1 MKFQNKLHV
10 VKYFLNI
17 IILYIMVERQIYLAR
32 RTVIEMLSDRG
43 FNVSNIIKTYP
54 YTQFNNMLKYF
65 DNYSGVIDI
74 TAEKNEKSIY
84 VKFIS
89 HINDKKNKY
98 EGITK
103 RSVKS
108 VSKELT
114 ELKKFIDSKYMTDEI
129 MYVICYGD
137 HIHDKHKE
145 EEQKYNNLQI
155 FHISNLTF
163 NITKHILVPK
173 HEKLEQNEI
182 DILLNNI
189 MIDSIYQLPYINPN
203 DPMAKY
209 LNMKEGDICK
219 VTRNSVDAFIHICY
233 RVCSDEDNNKKTF
246 INRSKNSQVTSGLL
260 ELDKIDDYDDE
271 EMESIIRNDSQ
282 SVTLD
287 NDSKLIDNDSK
298 SIDTCR
304 QGIQF
309 TPHWKHRNVS
319 TDIPYALSD
328 SELDISLKN
337 RFIQNSKKMELH
349 EENILYKG
357 TPVDKF
363 IDKVI
368 TKDDGGYGKWNI
380 NSKLNTLAY
389 MFQKFRSGY
398 YLQIRDGKL
407 NLFVPFYNVEFKNNW
422 YHLITP
428 TDIIGLNDISE
439 QWVATNCLLK
449 LTYKPLEDKYNLDTF
464 REVENMFK
472 RLCENRGENL
482 SDIDLFINVKDF
494 PILRKDKTE
503 PYNHIYGKGTP
514 LENTETN
521 PWGSPDFSYYPILS
535 YNSNDEFL
543 DIPIP
548 TNHEWQAITQEVYP
562 SRCQKQYIN
571 DFSPIPWDNKIPTAV
586 FRGSATGCSLNIDRN
601 PRLKVAQLDKE
612 WRGVNH
618 PNKGLLNA
626 GITKFPN
633 HLVTEEGDSNVYNSR
648 DSELPNKKQINYGN
662 KTLKELISCG
672 NWKANNRG
680 TNGDNY
686 INFMSMQEQSKY
698 KYILNIEGNSAAYR
712 LSYLLSLGCVILN
725 VKCENKL
732 WWEKLWK
739 PYNFDRSQSKNPE
752 PSEIGEYIEIKND
765 LRNLDNIIRWCKE
778 NDDICKQLAK
788 NAKAFY
794 HKYLTQGGVFD
805 YLETIISKISN
816 NEEDKVYKTNIIVP
830 FRDIPK
836 EQKKTDT
843 QDRSK
848 HLKQFKSHMITFIP
862 KLVSYLKEKGI
873 ESEFDITIIE
883 QSQDGRMFNR
893 GALLNTAYHLTM
905 NEDGNPKYD
914 SYIFHDVDLLPTDGT
929 DGTPDMIPAYAGP
942 YQRGDIAHIASEW
955 DRYKNPG
962 KYLGGVTLFGSYVFR
977 LINGFPNNYWG
988 WGGEDDE
995 LRRRRERQTNLIDC
1009 PAPPVDPIKLVGKQN
1024 GLVDLEEISKITN
1037 KKDILKSQGN
1047 FNPVRYEGKDQ
1058 HNDTWESNG
1067 LKQFNIDDS
1076 SKTIF
1081 HIENSETID
1090 VQTTTRD
1097 LSINIKTL
1105 TVVLNYNQM
1114 KPFEKDTSL

>member
-1 MKFQNKLHV
+1 MK
-10 VKYFLNI
+10 
-17 IILYIMVERQIYLAR
+17 
-32 RTVIEMLSDRG
+32 
-43 FNVSNIIKTYP
+43 
-54 YTQFNNMLKYF
+54 
-65 DNYSGVIDI
+65 
-74 TAEKNEKSIY
+74 
-84 VKFIS
+84 
-89 HINDKKNKY
+89 
-98 EGITK
+98 
-103 RSVKS
+103 
-108 VSKELT
+108 
-114 ELKKFIDSKYMTDEI
+114 
-129 MYVICYGD
+129 
-137 HIHDKHKE
+137 
-145 EEQKYNNLQI
+145 
-155 FHISNLTF
+155 
-163 NITKHILVPK
+163 
-173 HEKLEQNEI
+173 
-182 DILLNNI
+182 
-189 MIDSIYQLPYINPN
+189 
-203 DPMAKY
+203 
-209 LNMKEGDICK
+209 
-219 VTRNSVDAFIHICY
+219 
-233 RVCSDEDNNKKTF
+233 
-246 INRSKNSQVTSGLL
+246 
-260 ELDKIDDYDDE
+260 
-271 EMESIIRNDSQ
+271 SIIRNDIV

-287 NDSKLIDNDSK
+287 NDSKSIDNDSK

-309 TPHWKHRNVS
+309 TPHWKHGNVS

-349 EENILYKG
+349 EENRLYKG
-357 TPVDKF
+357 TKVDKF

-439 QWVATNCLLK
+439 QWAATNCLLK

-503 PYNHIYGKGTP
+503 PYNHIYGTGTL

-586 FRGSATGCSLNIDRN
+586 FRGSATGCSLNINRN

-612 WRGVNH
+612 WRDVNH
-618 PNKGLLNA
+618 PNKGLLSA

-633 HLVTEEGDSNVYNSR
+633 HLVTEEGDTNVYNSR
-648 DSELPNKKQINYGN
+648 DSKLPNKKQSNYDN
-662 KTLKELISCG
+662 KPLKELISCG
-672 NWKANNRG
+672 NWAANNPG

-686 INFMSMQEQSKY
+686 IKFMSMQEQSKY

-732 WWEKLWK
+732 WWEKLWN
-739 PYNFDRSQSKNPE
+739 PFNFNRSQSKNPE
-752 PSEIGEYIEIKND
+752 PSEIGEYIEIEDD
-765 LRNLDNIIRWCKE
+765 LRDLDEIIRWCRK

-805 YLETIISKISN
+805 YLETIINKIAN
-816 NEEDKVYKTNIIVP
+816 NEEEKVYKTNIIVP

-848 HLKQFKSHMITFIP
+848 HLEQFKAHMITFIP
-862 KLVSYLKEKGI
+862 KLVNYLKE
-873 ESEFDITIIE
+873 
-883 QSQDGRMFNR
+883 
-893 GALLNTAYHLTM
+893 
-905 NEDGNPKYD
+905 
-914 SYIFHDVDLLPTDGT
+914 
-929 DGTPDMIPAYAGP
+929 
-942 YQRGDIAHIASEW
+942 
-955 DRYKNPG
+955 
-962 KYLGGVTLFGSYVFR
+962 
-977 LINGFPNNYWG
+977 
-988 WGGEDDE
+988 
-995 LRRRRERQTNLIDC
+995 
-1009 PAPPVDPIKLVGKQN
+1009 
-1024 GLVDLEEISKITN
+1024 
-1037 KKDILKSQGN
+1037 
-1047 FNPVRYEGKDQ
+1047 
-1058 HNDTWESNG
+1058 
-1067 LKQFNIDDS
+1067 
-1076 SKTIF
+1076 
-1081 HIENSETID
+1081 
-1090 VQTTTRD
+1090 
-1097 LSINIKTL
+1097 
-1105 TVVLNYNQM
+1105 
-1114 KPFEKDTSL
+1114 